1 MKPFFIDENY
11 FEYEYDQLLKEI
23 DIFDFSKFN
32 DLINGLDRLGSN
44 IVSTINSIHDTCEYF
59 CNSFVSLK
67 YSISL
72 IETVNEEERNYY
84 WVFYFHNI
92 TLHFLHTLNDLL
104 YSLAQ
109 EYTSHYE
116 VKKDIG
122 FKRNLVE
129 NLIASNNDTHRQIGN
144 ILNKDVPIRTMRYR
158 DEYTHN
164 IMPYRPNSNPTVENG
179 ITMFRGY
186 STMITSLNSLV
197 DDIESDLKKLK
208 KRAKNIKQVVGLT
221 ND

>member
-1 MKPFFIDENY
+1 MRDSTNKY
-11 FEYEYDQLLKEI
+11 
-23 DIFDFSKFN
+23 
-32 DLINGLDRLGSN
+32 GSN

-67 YSISL
+67 YSISS
-72 IETVNEEERNYY
+72 IETINEEERNYY

-129 NLIASNNDTHRQIGN
+129 TLMTSNNDTHRQIGT

-164 IMPYRPNSNPTVENG
+164 IMPYRPNSNPIVEDG
-179 ITMFRGY
+179 ITSFRGY
-186 STMITSLNSLV
+186 STMITSLNNLV
-197 DDIESDLKKLK
+197 EDVESDLKKIK
-208 KRAKNIKQVVGLT
+208 KELVILRKLWG
-221 ND
+221 